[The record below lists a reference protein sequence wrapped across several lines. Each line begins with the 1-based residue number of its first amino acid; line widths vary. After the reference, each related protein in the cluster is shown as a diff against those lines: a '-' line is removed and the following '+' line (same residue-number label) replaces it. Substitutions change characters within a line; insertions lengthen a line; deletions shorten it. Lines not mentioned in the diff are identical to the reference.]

1 MKHHQ
6 PYLHASALGVEDWE
20 REELIALAA
29 KLLNEDIALD
39 MARAASD
46 CGSIGCIGGH
56 MALAHGVSVRG
67 ARRYV
72 QSHAQTGGLLSAL
85 FFPDFT
91 VNHSHPGWRASA
103 AQAARAILNFLT
115 CGAPDWDAV
124 MGAPSIAQQRSAQ
137 MAVSD

>member
-72 QSHAQTGGLLSAL
+72 QSQAQGGAPLSAL

-103 AQAARAILNFLT
+103 TQAARAIINFLT
-115 CGAPDWDAV
+115 SGAPDWDAV
-124 MGAPSIAQQRSAQ
+124 MSASNAERKKSAQ
-137 MAVSD
+137 MARAD